1 LTTEV
6 VAAIVGQLSRKTA
19 GSAAGREQEERM
31 KTWMMSL
38 TGVALA
44 VAATVACAQQPAV
57 AGDDPVVANI
67 GDDVIT
73 ESQLEELAGAS
84 LVSLRQQIYDAKV
97 TSLKA
102 EIFERL
108 LVKAAASED
117 LTRDE
122 YLEKRLAEKT
132 TEPDEGEIVKIMT
145 QYRARL
151 AEDDLQARAQVVQAL
166 KQQQQ
171 RVLMEDLRKELFAAS
186 GAQILLEPPRIEI
199 EIPDGTPTR
208 GTPGAPI
215 VLVEYTDYQCPF
227 CNRVQPTI
235 TALMERYDGQ
245 ILHVFKNL
253 PLPNHNQAQLAG
265 EAAYCAQD
273 QGKYWEFHDW
283 LFQNQRTMNRE
294 SMIAQAGEMG
304 MDSEVFE
311 ACIQNQTYAGRVVS
325 DAQEARSFGITGT
338 PGFLVNGR
346 VLTGAQPLETFEQVI
361 NEELDL
367 RGIEIPERKAAE
379 EAAEETDEE
388 ATAE

>member
-1 LTTEV
+1 
-6 VAAIVGQLSRKTA
+6 
-19 GSAAGREQEERM
+19 M

-151 AEDDLQARAQVVQAL
+151 AEDDLQARQQVVQAL

-171 RVLMEDLRKELFAAS
+171 RVAMDELRKELFAAS
-186 GAQILLEPPRIEI
+186 GARILLEPPRIEI

-235 TALMERYDGQ
+235 AALMERYDGQ

-379 EAAEETDEE
+379 EAAEG
-388 ATAE
+388 TAEDTAAE

>member
-1 LTTEV
+1 MD
-6 VAAIVGQLSRKTA
+6 AAIVGQPFRETA
-19 GSAAGREQEERM
+19 YTAAEREQEDRM

-44 VAATVACAQQPAV
+44 AAATVACAQQPVAV
-57 AGDDPVVANI
+57 TDDPVVAKI
-67 GDDVIT
+67 GDEVIT
-73 ESQLEELAGAS
+73 ESQLEELAGSS
-84 LVSLRQQIYDAKV
+84 LVSLRQQIYDAQV
-97 TSLKA
+97 NSLKA

-108 LVKAAASED
+108 LTKAAAAED
-117 LTRDE
+117 MTRDE
-122 YLEKRLAEKT
+122 YLEKRIADKT
-132 TEPDEGEIVKIMT
+132 TDPDEGEIVKIMS

-166 KQQQQ
+166 QQQQQ
-171 RVLMEDLRKELFAAS
+171 RVLMEELREELFAAA
-186 GAQILLEPPRIEI
+186 GARILLEPPRIEVGI
-199 EIPDGTPTR
+199 ADGTPTR
-208 GTPGAPI
+208 GPRDAPI

-253 PLPNHNQAQLAG
+253 PLPNHDQAQLAG

-273 QGKYWEFHDW
+273 QDQYWQFHDW

-294 SMIAQAGEMG
+294 TMIAQAGELG
-304 MDSEVFE
+304 MDAEAFQ
-311 ACIQNQTYAGRVVS
+311 ACIEKQTYAGRIVS

-346 VLTGAQPLETFEQVI
+346 VLSGAQPLDAFEKII

-367 RGIEIPERKAAE
+367 RGIEIPEKKTAE
-379 EAAEETDEE
+379 EPAEET
-388 ATAE
+388 AAE